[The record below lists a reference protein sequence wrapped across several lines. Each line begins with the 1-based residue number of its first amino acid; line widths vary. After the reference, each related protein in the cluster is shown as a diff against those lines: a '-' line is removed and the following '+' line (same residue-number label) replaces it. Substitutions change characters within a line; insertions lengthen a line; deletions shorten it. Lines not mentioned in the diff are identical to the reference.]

1 MRVIVGITGA
11 SGAAY
16 GRRLLEVLCDSGC
29 EVHAVVSDLGWQVL
43 DYECGIGKDQI
54 KPFVHSLYDVH
65 DLSACLASGSFLTE
79 GMVIVPCSMRTVG
92 MIANGIGDN
101 LLTRAADV
109 MVKEGRRL
117 IIVPRE
123 TPLSQIHLSNLL
135 RLSQAG
141 VTILPACPGFYHRPQ
156 TVDQVIDMIIGKIC
170 DSLRIHHDLYPRWQG
185 M

>member
-1 MRVIVGITGA
+1 
-11 SGAAY
+11 
-16 GRRLLEVLCDSGC
+16 
-29 EVHAVVSDLGWQVL
+29 
-43 DYECGIGKDQI
+43 
-54 KPFVHSLYDVH
+54 
-65 DLSACLASGSFLTE
+65 
-79 GMVIVPCSMRTVG
+79 

>member
-1 MRVIVGITGA
+1 MRIIVGITGA

-16 GRRLLEVLCDSGC
+16 GRRLLEVLCNSGC

-43 DYECGIGKDQI
+43 DYECGIGPDLI
-54 KPFVHSLYDVH
+54 KPFVHSLYDVR

-79 GMVIVPCSMRTVG
+79 GMVIAPCSMRTVG

-117 IIVPRE
+117 IVVPRE

-156 TVDQVIDMIIGKIC
+156 TVDQVIDMIVGKIC